1 MKQTFIY
8 HEWLTK
14 VHDTYH
20 TIDWENSGYDEESRS
35 QYSKVKRCIR
45 SLVDSYEKYVAI
57 CMRQHK
63 NRLRRLQKEHGH
75 EFNNSTNP
83 CDFDHPKITIKF
95 TVDPDIYLVNCY
107 MRLTNDDV
115 ALAEFPINKR
125 LLKISGCILEEIFSH
140 GVMTV
145 ALDLDQSLELTFIV
159 RD

>member
-35 QYSKVKRCIR
+35 HYSKIKRCIR
-45 SLVDSYEKYVAI
+45 SLVDSYEKYVAVSV
-57 CMRQHK
+57 RQHE
-63 NRLRRLQKEHGH
+63 NRLRRLEKEHGRK
-75 EFNNSTNP
+75 FDNSTNP
-83 CDFDHPKITIKF
+83 CEFDHPEVTIKF
-95 TVDPDIYLVNCY
+95 TVNPDIYLVNCHLS
-107 MRLTNDDV
+107 LTNKDAQFAD
-115 ALAEFPINKR
+115 FPINKR

-140 GVMTV
+140 GIMTV
-145 ALDLDQSLELTFIV
+145 ALDLGQPLKLTFIV